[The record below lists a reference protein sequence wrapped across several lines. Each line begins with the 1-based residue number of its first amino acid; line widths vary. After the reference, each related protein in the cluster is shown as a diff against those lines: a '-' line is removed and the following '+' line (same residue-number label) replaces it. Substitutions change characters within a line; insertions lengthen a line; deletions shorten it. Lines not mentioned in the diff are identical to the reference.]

1 MVLTTRSRR
10 SRSLGALCALLVW
23 AAHTCLPAHA
33 AAATGNPFATARL
46 FVDPNSAA
54 WRQVSAWQDSR
65 PADAAQIAKI
75 ARQPQAEWLG
85 GWLPDVRTYA
95 RWWINSK
102 LRPSGATA
110 FFVVY
115 NLPQR
120 DCSGHYSAGGA
131 GEAAAY
137 RRWVDAVAQ
146 GIGDYPA
153 IVVVEPDGVPD
164 TNCLGPAA
172 RRTRLGLISYAT
184 RTLASLPHTSVYID
198 AGRSNWRSV
207 KDTVPLLRAA
217 GVAQAR
223 GFALDVTGYATT
235 RAELRYGHAIGRA
248 LGGKHFVISTS
259 RNGLGPMP
267 RSWVRKWEDLWC
279 NQWGRALGPRPT
291 TRTGDRL
298 ADAYE
303 WILHPGNSDG
313 PCNGGG
319 PAGEWWP
326 SYALGLARRAGY

>member
-1 MVLTTRSRR
+1 MVVAARSPKRLAL
-10 SRSLGALCALLVW
+10 SVLCAVLLS
-23 AAHTCLPAHA
+23 AAFAYLPAHA
-33 AAATGNPFATARL
+33 SAAGANPFASARL

-54 WRQVSAWQDSR
+54 WRQVRAWQDSR

-75 ARQPQAEWLG
+75 AREPQAEWLG
-85 GWLPDVRTYA
+85 GWLPDVERYA
-95 RWWINSK
+95 RWWIDSK
-102 LRPSGATA
+102 LRPAGATA

-120 DCSGHYSAGGA
+120 DCSGRYSAGGA
-131 GEAAAY
+131 AQAAAY
-137 RRWVDAVAQ
+137 RRWVDAAAR
-146 GIGDYPA
+146 GIGGYPA

-164 TNCLGPAA
+164 SNCLSPAA

-184 RTLASLPHTSVYID
+184 RTLAALPRTSVYID

-207 KDTVPLLRAA
+207 KDTVGLLRGA
-217 GVAQAR
+217 GVARAR
-223 GFALDVTGYATT
+223 GFALDVTGYSTT
-235 RAELRYGHAIGRA
+235 RAELRYGHAIGRQ

-267 RSWVRKWEDLWC
+267 ASWVRKWEDLWC

-313 PCNGGG
+313 QCNGGG
-319 PAGEWWP
+319 LAGEWWP
-326 SYALGLARRAGY
+326 AYALGLARRASY